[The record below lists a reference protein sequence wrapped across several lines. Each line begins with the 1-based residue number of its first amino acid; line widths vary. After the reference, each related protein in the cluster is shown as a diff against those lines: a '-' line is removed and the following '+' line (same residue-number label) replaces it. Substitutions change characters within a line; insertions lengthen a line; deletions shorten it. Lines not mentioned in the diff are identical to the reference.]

1 MPDAVESVGS
11 PLTRQLVIERHRLV
25 VELRTGGRLV
35 PWLGPAFR
43 GITALR
49 HRASECRQPRDTWQT
64 TWQYCRGCPH
74 MPDCG
79 YGQAFE
85 PDAAVNKASRD
96 APRPLVIAPEFPVAP
111 RARAGVRFNLDV
123 TAIGEAAINAL
134 PGVLRAIVD
143 AGRFDGL
150 GPDRVRFNV
159 ERSEEP
165 PLQTVVGPATLPTR
179 ATPLPIV
186 RDVTIALSSPLF
198 LRERGQ
204 AGNRRQIARPELV
217 HLLRASMRVA
227 RDFLGDAARC
237 PGRSHIDLDEMA
249 AAIQPTKVRLQAF
262 AQDKA
267 SHRSQKRFG
276 MEGVTGSW
284 HFATLP
290 ACLVPWLQL
299 GGMLHCGGHRIAG
312 GGGWEVSFPA
322 GLATGGMRP

>member
-1 MPDAVESVGS
+1 MPDTIAADCSTS
-11 PLTRQLVIERHRLV
+11 TNLSIERHRFV

-49 HRASECRQPRDTWQT
+49 YRAAVCRQPQDTWRT

-74 MPDCG
+74 MPVCG

-85 PDAAVNKASRD
+85 PDAEAGASTRD
-96 APRPLVIAPEFPVAP
+96 APRPLVICPAFPVEP

-123 TAIGEAAINAL
+123 TAIGSAAIAAL

-159 ERSEEP
+159 SRSDEP
-165 PLQTVVGPATLPTR
+165 PRQTLVPPATLPR
-179 ATPLPIV
+179 QAARLPVV
-186 RDVTIALSSPLF
+186 RDVTITLTAPLF
-198 LRERGQ
+198 LRERGL
-204 AGNRRQIARPELV
+204 AGDRRRIARPELV

-227 RDFLGDAARC
+227 REFLGDAARC
-237 PGRSHIDLDEMA
+237 PGRGHLDLDDLAGTIQSTEDTLA
-249 AAIQPTKVRLQAF
+249 AFT
-262 AQDKA
+262 QDKA
-267 SHRSQKRFG
+267 SRRSRDRFG
-276 MEGVTGSW
+276 IEGVTGSW
-284 HFATLP
+284 HFASLP

-299 GGMLHCGGHRIAG
+299 GGILHVGGHRIAG
-312 GGGWEVSFPA
+312 AGGWEVAFRAVAAA
-322 GLATGGMRP
+322 GEPRP